1 MNFHILT
8 LFPEMVMNGL
18 LTSITGR
25 AVKQNKIGI
34 EAVNIRDFTED
45 KNGRVDDYPYGG
57 GAGMLMQAQPVFDAC
72 QSVLEKLPVQARR
85 RVIYVTP
92 QGEPFSQR
100 KAKELSECDDLLI
113 LCGHYEGID
122 ERVLEEVVT
131 DYVSIGDYVL
141 TGGEL
146 AAMVIVDAVARLVP
160 SVLHNDQSAE
170 TESFHGNLLEYPQ
183 YSRPEVWHGKNVP
196 AVLLSGNRK
205 EIEGWRRE
213 QSVLRTKERRPDL
226 YERYRIL
233 EECRTFLMKQKLLHI
248 DMIECINRCRAEVLY
263 WDGRE
268 MLLQE
273 MESGVL
279 FHTKIFHT
287 KLFCTKKSLE
297 DTGSRISSH
306 RKADLGED
314 ASHEEY
320 GNIVSSEEAER
331 GRSGYQI
338 SQKVA
343 DIVLEEGKKKPIC
356 LVLHQKEL
364 VPSVEQ
370 RLSLRNSVTCL
381 QAVCTRRE
389 RLPVR
394 GLYRADTMETL
405 SGFRIRTLEME
416 QLPYVIAH
424 YDGELSETYFRQRIA
439 EGQMK
444 GAFLGEQLVGFIGLH
459 DEGSIGM
466 LWIAPEHRRKKLGQ
480 VLETAMVNEG
490 LERGEIPYGQV
501 RPKNQPSI
509 ALQEKLGL
517 CLSKT
522 PVYWME
528 SN

>member
-8 LFPEMVMNGL
+8 LFPEMVMSGL
-18 LTSITGR
+18 MTSITGR
-25 AVKQNKIGI
+25 AVKENKIGI
-34 EAVNIRDFTED
+34 EAVNIRDYTED

-57 GAGMLMQAQPVFDAC
+57 GAGMLMQAQPVYDAC
-72 QSVLEKLPVQARR
+72 QSVLQKLPEHARR

-92 QGEPFSQR
+92 QGEPFSQK
-100 KAKELSECDDLLI
+100 KAKELSDCDELLL

-183 YSRPEVWHGKNVP
+183 YSRPEVWHGKEVP
-196 AVLLSGNRK
+196 SVLLSGNRK
-205 EIEGWRRE
+205 KIEGWRKE
-213 QSVLRTKERRPDL
+213 QAVQRTKERRPDL
-226 YERYRIL
+226 YEKYRVL

-263 WDGRE
+263 WDGEEILLRE
-268 MLLQE
+268 T
-273 MESGVL
+273 ESGVF
-279 FHTKIFHT
+279 FHTME
-287 KLFCTKKSLE
+287 KSE
-297 DTGSRISSH
+297 YKVSR
-306 RKADLGED
+306 
-314 ASHEEY
+314 
-320 GNIVSSEEAER
+320 
-331 GRSGYQI
+331 
-338 SQKVA
+338 KVT
-343 DIVLEEGKKKPIC
+343 DILLEEGKKESIC

-364 VPSVEQ
+364 VPWVE
-370 RLSLRNSVTCL
+370 RNLSLRNSVTCL

-394 GLYRADTMETL
+394 GLYRADTFETMN
-405 SGFRIRTLEME
+405 GCRIRTLEQA
-416 QLPYVIAH
+416 QLPYVMAN
-424 YDGELSETYFRQRIA
+424 YDGELSEEYFRDRIA
-439 EGQMK
+439 KGQMK
-444 GAFLGEQLVGFIGLH
+444 GAFLGEQLAGFIGLH

-466 LWIAPEHRRKKLGQ
+466 LWIAPGHRHEKLGQ
-480 VLETAMVNEG
+480 ALETVMVNEG
-490 LERGEIPYGQV
+490 LEKGEIPYGQI
-501 RPKNQPSI
+501 RPENQPSI

-528 SN
+528 SL

>member
-18 LTSITGR
+18 MTSITGR

-57 GAGMLMQAQPVFDAC
+57 GAGMLMQAQPVYDAC
-72 QSVLEKLPVQARR
+72 QSVLGKLPEQTKR

-92 QGEPFSQR
+92 QGEPFSQK
-100 KAKELSECDDLLI
+100 KAKEFSGCDELLI

-183 YSRPEVWHGKNVP
+183 YSRPEVWHGKAVP

-205 EIEGWRRE
+205 EVERWRRE
-213 QSVLRTKERRPDL
+213 QAQVRTKERRPDL
-226 YERYRIL
+226 YDKYQVL
-233 EECRTFLMKQKLLHI
+233 ESCKNFLMKQKLLHI

-268 MLLQE
+268 LLLKE
-273 MESGVL
+273 MQSGVL
-279 FHTKIFHT
+279 FHTR
-287 KLFCTKKSLE
+287 E
-297 DTGSRISSH
+297 M
-306 RKADLGED
+306 
-314 ASHEEY
+314 
-320 GNIVSSEEAER
+320 
-331 GRSGYQI
+331 
-338 SQKVA
+338 
-343 DIVLEEGKKKPIC
+343 EEGHPLDPADWPVGKLLQDLNRKGKLC
-356 LVLHQKEL
+356 LVLHQEQMVPCVEEL
-364 VPSVEQ
+364 LPLRVSV
-370 RLSLRNSVTCL
+370 SCL

-389 RLPVR
+389 HLPVR
-394 GLYRADTMETL
+394 GLYRPDTMETI
-405 SGFRIRTLEME
+405 SGCQIRTLEE
-416 QLPYVIAH
+416 DQLSYVVSH
-424 YDGELSETYFRQRIA
+424 YEGKLSEEYFRNRICG
-439 EGQMK
+439 GQMK
-444 GAFLGEQLVGFIGLH
+444 GAFFQGELVGFIGMH

-466 LWIAPEHRRKKLGQ
+466 LWISPDFRGKKLAQ
-480 VLETAMVNEG
+480 ALETVLVNEG
-490 LERGEIPYGQV
+490 LDRGEIPYGQI
-501 RPKNQPSI
+501 RPMNQPSLC
-509 ALQEKLGL
+509 LQEKLGL
-517 CLSKT
+517 YLSRT
-522 PVYWME
+522 PVFWME
-528 SN
+528 N

>member
-57 GAGMLMQAQPVFDAC
+57 GAGMLMQAQPVYDAC
-72 QSVLEKLPVQARR
+72 QSVLEKLPAQAKR

-92 QGEPFSQR
+92 QGEPFSQK
-100 KAKELSECDDLLI
+100 KAKELSECDELLI

-146 AAMVIVDAVARLVP
+146 AAMVMVDAVARLVP

-183 YSRPEVWHGKNVP
+183 YSRPEVWHGREVP

-205 EIEGWRRE
+205 KIEVWRRG
-213 QSVLRTKERRPDL
+213 QAALRTKERRPDL
-226 YERYRIL
+226 YEKYRVL
-233 EECRTFLMKQKLLHI
+233 EECKAFLMKQKLLHI
-248 DMIECINRCRAEVLY
+248 DMIECINRCRGEVLY
-263 WDGRE
+263 WDGKE
-268 MLLQE
+268 MLLRE
-273 MESGVL
+273 TESGVF
-279 FHTKIFHT
+279 FHTKIFHPQELP
-287 KLFCTKKSLE
+287 KDF
-297 DTGSRISSH
+297 GGQIYSR
-306 RKADLGED
+306 RKADRGEA

-320 GNIVSSEEAER
+320 GNKAVPEEAER
-331 GRSGYQI
+331 EQPDYEI
-338 SQKVA
+338 SQEVV
-343 DIVLEEGKKKPIC
+343 DIVSKQGRKAPIC
-356 LVLHQKEL
+356 LVLHQQEL
-364 VPSVEQ
+364 VPEVER
-370 RLSLRNSVTCL
+370 RLDLRNSVTCL

-394 GLYRADTMETL
+394 GLYRADILETML
-405 SGFRIRTLEME
+405 GFRIRTLEME
-416 QLPYVIAH
+416 HLPYVTAN
-424 YDGELSETYFRQRIA
+424 YDGELPQAYFRQRIKA
-439 EGQMK
+439 GQMK
-444 GAFLGEQLVGFIGLH
+444 GAFDGEQLAGFIGLH

-466 LWIAPEHRRKKLGQ
+466 LWIVPEHRRKKLGQ
-480 VLETAMVNEG
+480 ALETVMVNEG

-501 RPKNQPSI
+501 RLGNEPSI
-509 ALQEKLGL
+509 ALQKKLGL

-528 SN
+528 SK